1 MRLLIN
7 FWDQGIRSLP
17 KALGAVRSMTT
28 SRCNRAISL
37 QRSTGDRAV
46 SRIPNTDLDHQ
57 LKRHG
62 KEKIIV
68 IGLMANTCI
77 EATARIGMELGYHVT
92 LVRDATAAR
101 SREALQAA
109 MDINGPSYAHEIL
122 TSQELIAAMRNS
134 VPSRAAAV

>member
-1 MRLLIN
+1 
-7 FWDQGIRSLP
+7 
-17 KALGAVRSMTT
+17 
-28 SRCNRAISL
+28 
-37 QRSTGDRAV
+37 
-46 SRIPNTDLDHQ
+46 
-57 LKRHG
+57 
-62 KEKIIV
+62 
-68 IGLMANTCI
+68 MANTCI